1 MMTSREPVVPVTPDA
16 WPKLGNAFTRWLGR
30 TGLKLMGWRCVG
42 SLPETGRL
50 VVVGGPHTSNWD
62 FVVAMFSIMALG
74 VKVSWL
80 AKDSIFRWPV
90 KGLWLKLG
98 GIAVDRNSATGMVG
112 QAIDSFAQHAAQI
125 VCMMPE
131 GTRSKVDK
139 WRTGFLHIA
148 RGAQVPIFM
157 VGMDFPSKTVNFCN
171 TFTAGDDIQADLERV
186 KQFIRGFR
194 GKRPAFQS

>member
-1 MMTSREPVVPVTPDA
+1 MTQTHPIVPSTPEA
-16 WPKLGNAFTRWLGR
+16 WPKLGNRFTRWLGR
-30 TGLKLMGWRCVG
+30 NGLRVMGWRCLG
-42 SLPETGRL
+42 NLPETGKL
-50 VVVGGPHTSNWD
+50 VVIGGPHTSNWD
-62 FVVAMFSIMALG
+62 FVIAMFAIMALG

-98 GIAVDRNSATGMVG
+98 GIPVDRASASGMVG
-112 QAIDSFAQHAAQI
+112 QAIESLKQNTAQI
-125 VCMMPE
+125 VCLMPE

-148 RGAQVPIFM
+148 KGAQVPIFM
-157 VGMDFPSKTVNFCN
+157 VGMDFPSKTVNFGN
-171 TFTAGDDIQADLERV
+171 MFTVGDDLEADLEKV
-186 KQFIRGFR
+186 KQFVRSFR